1 MKKNTFF
8 CVVILLISC
17 ITLHAQTNLTHSG
30 MIVLV
35 KKTDIPPSPTNPIPP
50 KRPKA
55 PARPLFEAYQTA
67 EQIDVTALTD
77 MGSVQLVVVNR
88 LTGIVYNE
96 THTMG
101 TDAVVS
107 VATYA
112 WASGYYT
119 IHIYYGDN
127 NLLSGDFILE

>member
-1 MKKNTFF
+1 MRKKNLL
-8 CVVILLISC
+8 VLIALVLISMA
-17 ITLHAQTNLTHSG
+17 LDAQTNFSHTGKICLT
-30 MIVLV
+30 
-35 KKTDIPPSPTNPIPP
+35 KKPDVEEKKPTIP
-50 KRPKA
+50 RPKA

-77 MGSVQLVVVNR
+77 IGTVQLVVVNR

>member
-1 MKKNTFF
+1 MRKKILFF
-8 CVVILLISC
+8 TAVLLVVCSIVNAQSTGS
-17 ITLHAQTNLTHSG
+17 ITL
-30 MIVLV
+30 I
-35 KKTDIPPSPTNPIPP
+35 KKRPTPIGDPYPKPSI
-50 KRPKA
+50 PKA

-77 MGSVQLVVVNR
+77 MGTVQLVVVNR

-127 NLLSGDFILE
+127 NLLSGDFMLE